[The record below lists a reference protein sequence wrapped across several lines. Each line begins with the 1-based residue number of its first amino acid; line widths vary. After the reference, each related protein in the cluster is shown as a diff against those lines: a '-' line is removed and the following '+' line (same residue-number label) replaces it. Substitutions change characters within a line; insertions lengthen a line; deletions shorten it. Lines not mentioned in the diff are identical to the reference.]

1 MFDRAFNLV
10 TVSGLALHSAL
21 LAGGCCG
28 DDTSVMSCAFE
39 DGIQIEAT
47 SIEAVAST
55 PDSWDCCGLDTGP
68 WCFDI
73 TIQPIYWLNA
83 HQESSVGQTFS
94 SVARGR
100 TFDPTTDLYR
110 EIGVRDIGGR
120 VLFSPG
126 ATAAAINVDAGSGYQ
141 GQKVKVKDDGTGPVI
156 ENGKPVL
163 VTDDKGNPV
172 LAWYGPNG
180 KQTTITPGAADPAT
194 GFRFGR
200 EIGNQ
205 NIITSTRKSQPSDG
219 HQFYAMG
226 VSVEEQLASSVMN
239 APLFWGWGANFE
251 LAGRAANG
259 NLLLLSLLG
268 FYSKNDWSGSGGSM
282 DVSMLP
288 KYWGVAPFVP
298 YGSTQASVDAEL
310 SFRPAEYGLGF
321 FPGGE
326 IFFNSIDIN
335 DKTWFWQAQ
344 FLSGVDIVLS
354 SSSKVGCRFG
364 LSGLYATWDRDGVA
378 NVALNRTQVSEEPLV
393 NQPEGWN
400 SGLTTGFY
408 IFGPSSIPD
417 TPIGARVFKVKGV
430 DKQLTKDEF
439 ASYKEGK
446 LGDAII
452 TDGGVDI
459 AAVTFENDNK
469 VYGGGLTFGLSAKT
483 DFCGMSIY
491 GNGAT
496 TLYFAKEEA
505 SRMIGSNS
513 FLSSTAALIGNSFV
527 YPETWRMFPVLDL
540 GVGLEWDCAWFFCCC
555 MPLSVQ
561 LGWEQ
566 HIALNMFTDFVLK
579 DSVFPELGLTFATGD
594 GVTLPESDGQNM
606 LGGVETRTTHAQ
618 RYDVVRTSYIMGGP
632 TLRITTSF

>member
-1 MFDRAFNLV
+1 
-10 TVSGLALHSAL
+10 
-21 LAGGCCG
+21 
-28 DDTSVMSCAFE
+28 
-39 DGIQIEAT
+39 
-47 SIEAVAST
+47 
-55 PDSWDCCGLDTGP
+55 
-68 WCFDI
+68 
-73 TIQPIYWLNA
+73 
-83 HQESSVGQTFS
+83 
-94 SVARGR
+94 
-100 TFDPTTDLYR
+100 
-110 EIGVRDIGGR
+110 
-120 VLFSPG
+120 
-126 ATAAAINVDAGSGYQ
+126 
-141 GQKVKVKDDGTGPVI
+141 
-156 ENGKPVL
+156 
-163 VTDDKGNPV
+163 
-172 LAWYGPNG
+172 
-180 KQTTITPGAADPAT
+180 
-194 GFRFGR
+194 
-200 EIGNQ
+200 
-205 NIITSTRKSQPSDG
+205 
-219 HQFYAMG
+219 
-226 VSVEEQLASSVMN
+226 
-239 APLFWGWGANFE
+239 
-251 LAGRAANG
+251 
-259 NLLLLSLLG
+259 
-268 FYSKNDWSGSGGSM
+268 M

-326 IFFNSIDIN
+326 IFFDSIDIN

-400 SGLTTGFY
+400 SGLKTGFY
-408 IFGPSSIPD
+408 IFGPSSTPD
-417 TPIGARVFKVKGV
+417 TPITPDTSIRAR
-430 DKQLTKDEF
+430 
-439 ASYKEGK
+439 ASKKGK
-446 LGDAII
+446 LSELAGDDAKPPYGVKTGVGDAII

-459 AAVTFENDNK
+459 AAVTFENNNK

-594 GVTLPESDGQNM
+594 GVTIPESDGQNR

>member
-126 ATAAAINVDAGSGYQ
+126 TTGTAATLDVNSGSP
-141 GQKVKVKDDGTGPVI
+141 GQKVDKD
-156 ENGKPVL
+156 KQ
-163 VTDDKGNPV
+163 GNPIGNPAP
-172 LAWYGPNG
+172 AWYGPNG
-180 KQTTITPGAADPAT
+180 EVDDSVLVVPGSAGA

-200 EIGNQ
+200 EIGNR
-205 NIITSTRKSQPSDG
+205 NIITSTRKLQKSSGAD

-310 SFRPAEYGLGF
+310 SFKPAEYGLGF

-326 IFFNSIDIN
+326 IFFDSIDIN

-378 NVALNRTQVSEEPLV
+378 NVALDRTQAVKESLV

-400 SGLTTGFY
+400 SGLNTGFY

-417 TPIGARVFKVKGV
+417 TPIGARVFKA
-430 DKQLTKDEF
+430 KDMAKLSADDF
-439 ASYKEGK
+439 AAYKDGK

-459 AAVTFENDNK
+459 AAVTFENNNK

-579 DSVFPELGLTFATGD
+579 DSVFPELGLTNAVQFE
-594 GVTLPESDGQNM
+594 ESDGQNM